1 MELLN
6 DPKML
11 EEKII
16 ERINKEGLITFETF
30 MEMALYYPG
39 LGYYTSTKS
48 PVGREGDFYTS
59 SHLHPVFGAMLA
71 RQFIEMRDMMGSPS
85 DFCVVEIGAGA
96 GYLCKDILDYLER
109 EDLPG
114 NFKYIIVEQNPFMK
128 QMQENLL
135 SDFSGKVSWVESLK
149 ELDSIRG
156 CIVSNELLDA
166 FPVHMVE
173 MKGELNEGRITR
185 ENNEFTFK
193 YQPVR
198 SNDII
203 DYFKRFIEELP
214 EGYRTEINLRIRDWI
229 GEISSIL
236 SSGFVL
242 TIDYGYTSSEY
253 YTEER
258 SGGTLLCFHRHQV
271 IEDPLL
277 NIGEQDITAHVNF
290 SSLSAWG
297 EESGFKTLG
306 YCPQGTYLVAS
317 GIDEMIQEL
326 YQDSPDYSFEVSRI
340 KNLILPE
347 GIGESHKVI
356 IQYKGDGMPEL
367 RGFSLRN
374 QMDKL

>member
-1 MELLN
+1 MN
-6 DPKML
+6 PI
-11 EEKII
+11 EKKIT
-16 ERINKEGLITFETF
+16 ERIIKEGPITFEAF
-30 MEMALYYPG
+30 MEMALYYPE
-39 LGYYTSTKS
+39 LGYYSSTRS

-71 RQFIEMRDMMGSPS
+71 RQFIEMRDIMGSPS

-114 NFKYIIVEQNPFMK
+114 DFKYIIVEQNPLMK
-128 QMQENLL
+128 LKQESLL
-135 SDFSGKVSWVESLK
+135 RDFRGKVSWVKSLT

-166 FPVHMVE
+166 FPVHIVE
-173 MKGELNEGRITR
+173 MRGELNEVRVAR
-185 ENNEFTFK
+185 DNNDFIFK

-198 SNDII
+198 SNDVI
-203 DYFKRFIEELP
+203 DYFKRFVGKLSD
-214 EGYRTEINLRIRDWI
+214 GYRTEINLKVKNWI

-242 TIDYGYTSSEY
+242 TVDYGYTSSEY

-271 IEDPLL
+271 IKDPLL

-290 SSLSAWG
+290 SSLSTWG

-306 YCPQGTYLVAS
+306 YCPQGSYLVAS

-326 YQDSPDYSFEVSRI
+326 YQNSSDYSFEVSRI

-347 GIGESHKVI
+347 GMGESHKVL
-356 IQYKGDGMPEL
+356 IQYKGEGVPEL

-374 QMDKL
+374 QVEKLIF

>member
-1 MELLN
+1 MN
-6 DPKML
+6 PL

-16 ERINKEGLITFETF
+16 ERIKKEGPITFEAF

-39 LGYYTSTKS
+39 LGYYSSGKS
-48 PVGREGDFYTS
+48 PVGRDGDFYTS

-71 RQFIEMRDMMGSPS
+71 RQFSEMRELMGSPS

-114 NFKYIIVEQNPFMK
+114 DFNYIIVEQNPFMK
-128 QMQENLL
+128 QMQEALL
-135 SDFSGKVSWVESLK
+135 SDFRGKVSWVESLN

-166 FPVHMVE
+166 FPVHIIE
-173 MKGELNEGRITR
+173 MRGELNELHVTR
-185 ENNEFTFK
+185 DNNKFISK
-193 YQPVR
+193 YQAVR
-198 SNDII
+198 SNAII
-203 DYFKRFIEELP
+203 NYFKRFIGDLP
-214 EGYRTEINLRIRDWI
+214 DGYRTEINLRIRDWI
-229 GEISSIL
+229 GKISSIL

-242 TIDYGYTSSEY
+242 TIDYGYTSREY

-297 EESGFKTLG
+297 EGSGFKTLG

-347 GIGESHKVI
+347 GMGESHKVL
-356 IQYKGDGMPEL
+356 IQYKGEGMPEL
-367 RGFSLRN
+367 RGFSMRN
-374 QMDKL
+374 QVNKLQ

>member
-1 MELLN
+1 MN
-6 DPKML
+6 PI
-11 EEKII
+11 EKKIT
-16 ERINKEGLITFETF
+16 ERIIKEGPITFEAF
-30 MEMALYYPG
+30 MEMALYYPE
-39 LGYYTSTKS
+39 LGYYSSTRS

-71 RQFIEMRDMMGSPS
+71 RQFIEMRDIMGSPS

-114 NFKYIIVEQNPFMK
+114 DFKYIIVEQNPLMK
-128 QMQENLL
+128 QKQESLL
-135 SDFSGKVSWVESLK
+135 RDFRGKVSWVKSLT

-166 FPVHMVE
+166 FPVHIVE
-173 MKGELNEGRITR
+173 MRGELNEVRVAR
-185 ENNEFTFK
+185 DNNDFIFK

-198 SNDII
+198 SNDMI
-203 DYFKRFIEELP
+203 DYFKRFIGKLS
-214 EGYRTEINLRIRDWI
+214 EGYRTEINLKIRDWI

-242 TIDYGYTSSEY
+242 TVDYGYTSSEY

-290 SSLSAWG
+290 SSLSTWG

-306 YCPQGTYLVAS
+306 YCPQGSYLVAS

-326 YQDSPDYSFEVSRI
+326 YQNSSDYSFEVSRI

-347 GIGESHKVI
+347 GMGESHKVL
-356 IQYKGDGMPEL
+356 IQYKGEGVPEL

-374 QMDKL
+374 QVEKLIF

>member
-1 MELLN
+1 MN
-6 DPKML
+6 PL

-16 ERINKEGLITFETF
+16 ERIYKEGPITFEAF
-30 MEMALYYPG
+30 MDMALYYPG
-39 LGYYTSTKS
+39 LGYYSSTKS

-59 SHLHPVFGAMLA
+59 PHLHPVFGAMLA
-71 RQFIEMRDMMGSPS
+71 RQFIEMRELMENPS

-96 GYLCKDILDYLER
+96 GYLCKDILEYLER

-114 NFKYIIVEQNPFMK
+114 DFKYIIVEQNPHMK
-128 QMQENLL
+128 QMQESLL
-135 SDFSGKVSWVESLK
+135 SDFRDKVSWAESLT
-149 ELDSIRG
+149 ELDSISG

-166 FPVHMVE
+166 FPVHIIE
-173 MKGELNEGRITR
+173 MREELNEVLVARD
-185 ENNEFTFK
+185 NNEFIFK

-203 DYFKRFIEELP
+203 DYFKRFIGELSD
-214 EGYRTEINLRIRDWI
+214 GYRTEVNLKIRDWI

-236 SSGFVL
+236 SNGFVM
-242 TIDYGYTSSEY
+242 TIDYGYTSGVY

-271 IEDPLL
+271 IENPLL

-297 EESGFKTLG
+297 EESGFKTIG

-326 YQDSPDYSFEVSRI
+326 YQDSSDYPFEVSRI

-347 GIGESHKVI
+347 GMGESHKVL
-356 IQYKGDGMPEL
+356 IQYKGEGMPEL
-367 RGFSLRN
+367 RGFALRN
-374 QMDKL
+374 QVDKL

>member
-1 MELLN
+1 
-6 DPKML
+6 
-11 EEKII
+11 
-16 ERINKEGLITFETF
+16 
-30 MEMALYYPG
+30 
-39 LGYYTSTKS
+39 
-48 PVGREGDFYTS
+48 
-59 SHLHPVFGAMLA
+59 
-71 RQFIEMRDMMGSPS
+71 
-85 DFCVVEIGAGA
+85 VEIGAGS

-114 NFKYIIVEQNPFMK
+114 DFKYIIVEQNPFMK

-166 FPVHMVE
+166 FPFHMVE

-347 GIGESHKVI
+347 GMGESHKVI

>member
-1 MELLN
+1 
-6 DPKML
+6 
-11 EEKII
+11 
-16 ERINKEGLITFETF
+16 
-30 MEMALYYPG
+30 
-39 LGYYTSTKS
+39 
-48 PVGREGDFYTS
+48 
-59 SHLHPVFGAMLA
+59 
-71 RQFIEMRDMMGSPS
+71 
-85 DFCVVEIGAGA
+85 VVEIGAGA

-258 SGGTLLCFHRHQV
+258 SGGTLLCFHRHQI

-306 YCPQGTYLVAS
+306 YCPQGRYLVAS

-347 GIGESHKVI
+347 GMGESHKVI